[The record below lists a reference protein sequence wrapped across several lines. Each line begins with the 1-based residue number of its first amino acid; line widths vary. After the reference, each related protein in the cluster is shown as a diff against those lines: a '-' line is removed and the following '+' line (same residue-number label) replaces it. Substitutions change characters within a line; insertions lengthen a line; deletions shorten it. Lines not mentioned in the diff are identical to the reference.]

1 MLKEALELSEKYK
14 DEIVDFMRRLIQVKS
29 LSGREQ
35 EVVQLVER
43 EMEKV
48 GFDEVFIDGFGN
60 VIGRVGDGKI
70 KIAMDAHLDTV
81 DIGNPDLWEKD
92 PFSGDV
98 DDEWVYGRGASDQK
112 AGMASMVYGVKVMKA
127 LSLFGDFTLY
137 VVGSVLEE
145 NCDGLCW
152 KYIIENDVIKPDFVL
167 ITEPTGLNIN
177 IGQRGRVEFR
187 IKTKGLSAHASAPE
201 RGENAI
207 YKMAKIINE
216 VEKLNESLKDDPFLG
231 KGTIAVTQI
240 FFKSP
245 SQNAVPDECVIHID
259 RRLTKGETKESAYEE
274 IREIFRKTGID
285 GEIVELIC
293 EERSYTGLLY
303 SMEKYFP
310 TWVTGEKDIIVES
323 ARKAY
328 KEVFEKEPT
337 IGKWTFS
344 TNGVVTAGI
353 YKIPTV
359 GFGPGD
365 EIFAHAPNEKVR
377 ISHLLKAAAFYAVFP
392 KTLTEMIEGR
402 YES

>member
-1 MLKEALELSEKYK
+1 LKEALELSEKYK

-127 LSLFGDFTLY
+127 LSLFEDFTLY

>member
-1 MLKEALELSEKYK
+1 LKEALELSEKYK

-43 EMEKV
+43 EMERV

-303 SMEKYFP
+303 PMEKYFP

>member
-1 MLKEALELSEKYK
+1 MKEALELSEKYK

-43 EMEKV
+43 EMERV

-60 VIGRVGDGKI
+60 VIGRVGDGKV

-81 DIGNPDLWEKD
+81 DVGNPDLWEKD

-137 VVGSVLEE
+137 IVGSVLEE

-167 ITEPTGLNIN
+167 ITEPTSLNIN

-207 YKMAKIINE
+207 YKMAKIISE
-216 VEKLNESLKDDPFLG
+216 VEKLNESLKDDPLLG

-245 SQNAVPDECVIHID
+245 SQNAIPDECVIHID

-285 GEIVELIC
+285 GEIVELSC

-310 TWVTGEKDIIVES
+310 TWVTSEKDTIVES

-328 KEVFEKEPT
+328 KEVFKKEPV

-344 TNGVVTAGI
+344 TNGVVTAGV

-392 KTLTEMIEGR
+392 KTLAGMIEGR

>member
-1 MLKEALELSEKYK
+1 
-14 DEIVDFMRRLIQVKS
+14 KS

-60 VIGRVGDGKI
+60 VIGRVGDGKV

>member
-1 MLKEALELSEKYK
+1 
-14 DEIVDFMRRLIQVKS
+14 
-29 LSGREQ
+29 
-35 EVVQLVER
+35 
-43 EMEKV
+43 
-48 GFDEVFIDGFGN
+48 
-60 VIGRVGDGKI
+60 
-70 KIAMDAHLDTV
+70 
-81 DIGNPDLWEKD
+81 
-92 PFSGDV
+92 
-98 DDEWVYGRGASDQK
+98 
-112 AGMASMVYGVKVMKA
+112 MVYGVKVMKA

>member
-1 MLKEALELSEKYK
+1 MKEALELSEKYK

>member
-1 MLKEALELSEKYK
+1 LKEALELSEKYK

>member
-1 MLKEALELSEKYK
+1 MKEALELSEKYK

-70 KIAMDAHLDTV
+70 KIAIDAHLDTV

-152 KYIIENDVIKPDFVL
+152 KYILENDVTKPDFVL

>member
-1 MLKEALELSEKYK
+1 MKEALELSEKYK

-48 GFDEVFIDGFGN
+48 GFDEVFIDDFGN

>member
-1 MLKEALELSEKYK
+1 LKEALELSEKYK

-43 EMEKV
+43 EMERV

-60 VIGRVGDGKI
+60 VIGRVGDGKV

-81 DIGNPDLWEKD
+81 DVGNPDLWEKD

-112 AGMASMVYGVKVMKA
+112 AGMASMVYGVKVMKD

-167 ITEPTGLNIN
+167 ITEPTSLNIN

-207 YKMAKIINE
+207 YKMAKIISE
-216 VEKLNESLKDDPFLG
+216 VEKLNESLKDDPLLG

-245 SQNAVPDECVIHID
+245 SQNAIPDECVIHID

-285 GEIVELIC
+285 GEIVELSC

-310 TWVTGEKDIIVES
+310 TWVTSEKDIIVES

-328 KEVFEKEPT
+328 KEVFEKEPV

-344 TNGVVTAGI
+344 TNGVVTAGV

-392 KTLTEMIEGR
+392 KTLAGMIEGR

>member
-1 MLKEALELSEKYK
+1 MKEALELSEKYK

-43 EMEKV
+43 EMERV